1 MFFTFERQKCHFF
14 GKTIFR
20 MQELIYSAPPVQHDF
35 RLRSLDSAL
44 LKLQKGNAA
53 SQMLLSPG
61 WNLFKKSLLC
71 IVIVLGSLV
80 SALAQPQQVRTGIYV
95 MNLYGLNMDEHSF
108 YADFYIWFK
117 WKGRIDPTN
126 IEFVNSIEKWS
137 MDKAGFDG
145 DSTPVT
151 LKDGSKYK
159 IMRIEARFFH
169 DFSMN
174 GFPLDRHA
182 LDIQIENPDYPAD
195 SLVYLPDTA
204 SMGVR
209 HTLDLGGWNQRDYRM
224 ESRVHDYGTDFGNSQ
239 ENARKYSNLTFL
251 LTLVRP
257 FSYFMLKMML
267 PLIIILLVSLGAL
280 LVHPTHTDTR
290 SSLPIGGLLTT
301 VFLQQSYSD
310 ALPDSG
316 YMVLMDKIYLLSYA
330 LISLILLQVIRA
342 GNQIMREHSDRQ
354 IMRDER
360 RQAVLYFGIFLLSV
374 VLLCLTVD

>member
-1 MFFTFERQKCHFF
+1 MITLFTRHFN
-14 GKTIFR
+14 K
-20 MQELIYSAPPVQHDF
+20 
-35 RLRSLDSAL
+35 
-44 LKLQKGNAA
+44 N
-53 SQMLLSPG
+53 
-61 WNLFKKSLLC
+61 LLC
-71 IVIVLGSLV
+71 LMIVLGSWAA
-80 SALAQPQQVRTGIYV
+80 ALAQPQQVRTGVYM
-95 MNLYGLNMDEHSF
+95 MNLYSLNVDEHSF

-117 WKGRIDPTN
+117 WRGRIDPTN
-126 IEFVNSIEKWS
+126 IEFVNMIEKWS
-137 MDKAGFDG
+137 IDKAGFDG

-151 LKDGSKYK
+151 LKDGTKYK
-159 IMRIEARFFH
+159 IMRIEGRFFH
-169 DFSMN
+169 AFSMN
-174 GFPLDRHA
+174 TFPLDRHA
-182 LDIQIENPDYPAD
+182 LDIQLENPDYPAD

-204 SMGVR
+204 STGVR
-209 HTLDLGGWNQRDYRM
+209 HTLDLGGWDQAGYRM
-224 ESRVHDYGTDFGNSQ
+224 ESRIHDYGTDFGNPQ
-239 ENARKYSNLTFL
+239 ENARQYSNLTFL

-280 LVHPTHTDTR
+280 LLHPIHTDTR

-354 IMRDER
+354 IMHDER

-374 VLLCLTVD
+374 VLLCLISGGD